1 MIIKF
6 IRWFFSSTKK
16 EIIEDIDVYS
26 KLIELDE
33 NINRLNSENIET
45 SNVLYE
51 LGNSI
56 DALDTRIDILT
67 LQKWMDES
75 MYEDLNNFEKAL
87 SHFGTRVDIICA
99 MEMGGRIDAE
109 TAYKNIKDE
118 LKDLK
123 KARKRQRKDEDM

>member
-1 MIIKF
+1 
-6 IRWFFSSTKK
+6 
-16 EIIEDIDVYS
+16 
-26 KLIELDE
+26 
-33 NINRLNSENIET
+33 
-45 SNVLYE
+45 
-51 LGNSI
+51 
-56 DALDTRIDILT
+56 
-67 LQKWMDES
+67 

-123 KARKRQRKDEDM
+123 RARKRQRKDEHL